1 MATYALLDSLG
12 NITNLISWDVS
23 ITDWEPPAGFT
34 IQEISSSTSFTGSL
48 NVKSVASHGGV
59 FYGNVAG
66 TSTSSSF
73 ALTASYTLNDS
84 TNKAGL
90 ITSESATTNLVG
102 NYIYNVSFDNAYGSD
117 DYAISVIGENAVRV
131 WTIENKT
138 SASFT
143 INSNS
148 NDEITGNILWAT
160 TRFGS

>member
-1 MATYALLDSLG
+1 MATYALLDSSGSIVNLTSWDG
-12 NITNLISWDVS
+12 ITN
-23 ITDWEPPAGFT
+23 WEPPSGFT
-34 IQEISSSTSFTGSL
+34 LQEISSSTSYTGSL
-48 NVKSVASHGGV
+48 TVRGIASHGGI
-59 FYGNVAG
+59 FFGNVTG

-90 ITSESATTNLVG
+90 IAGVSGSTDLIG
-102 NYIYNVSFDNAYGSD
+102 NYIYNIEFDNPYSSN
-117 DYAISVIGENAVRV
+117 DYSVSVIGEDIVRV
-131 WTIENKT
+131 WTVENKT
-138 SASFT
+138 SGSFT